1 MKFGEDIDFLD
12 DVVDLVF
19 RVFDI
24 DDLDGYGLTS
34 SLIDPISNQPTYPQN
49 VSSLATLNTQT
60 HRRMFSQHLHH
71 VVATNGLELYLPL
84 VDFAEAASP

>member
-49 VSSLATLNTQT
+49 VSSLATLNT
-60 HRRMFSQHLHH
+60 HRHTDACFPN
-71 VVATNGLELYLPL
+71 T
-84 VDFAEAASP
+84 FAMW